1 MNRIILLYLVA
12 AASLTTTA
20 IAQAVSTGEYSYQ
33 IDGTPAMTG
42 QATHDHLFTQ
52 NDYNGN
58 TNINKVT
65 IQGDD
70 IQTVWFYLDD
80 DEIYLNSA
88 IQSLPRI
95 PYNAAGDLYDE
106 TTYNSFQCELYL
118 PEYIMLV
125 PTVDEDFNEVL
136 YLQGDRLPTSSNI
149 NWLWNDTRVVDGKTY
164 NVYMITCYNTNSY
177 GSHLSA
183 KNGTLY
189 KRNGALKKE
198 SSLFALFLKFDTDIF
213 QGPIPEGR
221 IDQDM
226 IIANQIFT
234 LRETYIAGWD
244 PNDAIFFF
252 GSGGNNESQRFMT
265 YNRVQLYGTNGI
277 PGLVGDVD
285 GDGVVN
291 ISDVT
296 ALIDYLLAETPIAGD
311 GDIDGDGNIN
321 IGDVTALID
330 ILLTGGSN

>member
-1 MNRIILLYLVA
+1 MNRIIFLFLVA
-12 AASLTTTA
+12 AVSLTSTA
-20 IAQAVSTGEYSYQ
+20 IAQDVSTGEYSVQ
-33 IDGTPAMTG
+33 VDGSPALTG

-58 TNINKVT
+58 THINKVT
-65 IQGDD
+65 FQGGDT
-70 IQTVWFYLDD
+70 ITVWFYLDD
-80 DEIYLNSA
+80 DEIYQNAA
-88 IQSLPRI
+88 IQSLTPI
-95 PYNAAGDLYDE
+95 PYNAAGDLYNE
-106 TTYNSFQCELYL
+106 ITYNSFQCEIYL
-118 PEYIMLV
+118 PVYIMPALI
-125 PTVDEDFNEVL
+125 VDEDYNVFY

-149 NWLWNDTRVVDGKTY
+149 SWSWNDEREVDGKIY
-164 NVYMITCYNTNSY
+164 EVFMVTCYNTNSF

-198 SSLFALFLKFDTDIF
+198 SSLFALDLMYDTDNYT
-213 QGPIPEGR
+213 IPEGR

-234 LRETYIAGWD
+234 LRETYIAEWD

-277 PGLVGDVD
+277 AGLVGDVD
-285 GDGVVN
+285 GDGAVT

-311 GDIDGDGNIN
+311 GDIDGNGNIS
-321 IGDVTALID
+321 IGDVTTLID

>member
-58 TNINKVT
+58 THINKVT
-65 IQGDD
+65 FQGDNSQ
-70 IQTVWFYLDD
+70 IVWFYLDD
-80 DEIYLNSA
+80 DEIYQNDS
-88 IQSLPRI
+88 IQSLPAI
-95 PYNAAGDLYDE
+95 PYNAAGE
-106 TTYNSFQCELYL
+106 TYNEITYNSFQCEIYL
-118 PEYIMLV
+118 PKSIEPFPI
-125 PTVDEDFNEVL
+125 VDEDQNEVF

-149 NWLWNDTRVVDGKTY
+149 SWLWNDTTVVDGKTY
-164 NVYMITCYNTNSY
+164 DVYMVTCYNTNSY

-198 SSLFALFLKFDTDIF
+198 SSLFALLLKYNTFYGT
-213 QGPIPEGR
+213 IPEGR
-221 IDQDM
+221 FDQDM

-285 GDGVVN
+285 GDGAVT

-311 GDIDGDGNIN
+311 GDIDGDGNIT

>member
-52 NDYNGN
+52 NDYNGK
-58 TNINKVT
+58 THINKVT
-65 IQGDD
+65 FQGDNSQ
-70 IQTVWFYLDD
+70 IVWFYLDD
-80 DEIYLNSA
+80 DEIYQNEA

-95 PYNAAGDLYDE
+95 PYNAAGELYNE

-118 PEYIMLV
+118 PEYIE
-125 PTVDEDFNEVL
+125 PFPIVDEDYNEVM

-149 NWLWNDTRVVDGKTY
+149 SWLCNDTREVDGKTY
-164 NVYMITCYNTNSY
+164 KVYMITCYNTNSY

-198 SSLFALFLKFDTDIF
+198 SSLFALLLIYNNTFY
-213 QGPIPEGR
+213 GPIPEGR
-221 IDQDM
+221 LDQDM

-277 PGLVGDVD
+277 AGLLGDVD
-285 GDGVVN
+285 GDGAVT

-311 GDIDGDGNIN
+311 GDIDGDGNIT

>member
-1 MNRIILLYLVA
+1 MNRIILLFLVA
-12 AASLTTTA
+12 AASLASTA
-20 IAQAVSTGEYSYQ
+20 IAQDVSTGEYSYQ
-33 IDGTPAMTG
+33 VDGTPALTG

-58 TNINKVT
+58 THFNKVT
-65 IQGDD
+65 FQGGDT
-70 IQTVWFYLDD
+70 QTVWFYLDD
-80 DEIYLNSA
+80 DEIYQNAA
-88 IQSLPRI
+88 IQSLTPI
-95 PYNAAGDLYDE
+95 PYNAAGDLYNE
-106 TTYNSFQCELYL
+106 ITYNSFQCEIYL
-118 PEYIMLV
+118 PENIMLV
-125 PTVDEDFNEVL
+125 PIVDEDYNEIL

-149 NWLWNDTRVVDGKTY
+149 SWMWNDKRVVDGKTY
-164 NVYMITCYNTNSY
+164 DVYMVTCYNTNSY

-198 SSLFALFLKFDTDIF
+198 SSVFALFLMYDTF
-213 QGPIPEGR
+213 NGPIPEGH

-234 LRETYIAGWD
+234 LRETYIAEWD

-277 PGLVGDVD
+277 AGLVGDVD
-285 GDGVVN
+285 GDGAVT

-311 GDIDGDGNIN
+311 GDIDGNGNIS
-321 IGDVTALID
+321 IGDVTTLID